1 MITEDW
7 MASKLDTERQV
18 MVKRARI
25 TRMIVICG
33 YILMTLSAT
42 GIIFLPCFGLPF
54 RRLTNLTD
62 REKPLPLQTYYFYDT
77 DKSPQF
83 EITLVVQAMTIISA
97 AVIYTSIDSF
107 LGLTVLHICGQLE
120 NFKHRLINLVS
131 CKDFDSALR
140 SNAIS
145 HRRLI
150 RFSTN
155 FNYTIKQYCGI

>member
-33 YILMTLSAT
+33 YILMIFIAT
-42 GIIFLPCFGLPF
+42 GVIFLPCFGLPF

-62 REKPLPLQTYYFYDT
+62 RERPLPLQTYYFYDT

-83 EITLVVQAMTIISA
+83 ELTLVVQTVSIIMA
-97 AVIYTSIDSF
+97 AVAYTSVDSF
-107 LGLTVLHICGQLE
+107 LGLAVLHICGQLE
-120 NFKHRLINLVS
+120 NFQHRLIHLVS

-140 SNAIS
+140 NNIIS
-145 HRRLI
+145 HQRLI

-155 FNYTIKQYCGI
+155 FNYTNKTML